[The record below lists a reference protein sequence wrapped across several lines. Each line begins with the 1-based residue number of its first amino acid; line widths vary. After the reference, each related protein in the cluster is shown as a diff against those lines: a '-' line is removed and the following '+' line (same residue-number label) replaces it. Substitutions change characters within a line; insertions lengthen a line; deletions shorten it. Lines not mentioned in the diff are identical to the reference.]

1 MFADA
6 IQSLLDAHGT
16 PAQVRAIETGASAQ
30 PLAQALAE
38 AGFLD
43 LLAPEERGG
52 GAVGWREFFEVVA
65 LLGAWAVPL
74 PVAQTMAARLVA
86 DEELPGGFITFASS
100 VAAAPGRGL
109 LAANVPFGRTA
120 DHVIASVAGSLV
132 LLDVADAKVE
142 STGVHASVA
151 ASMRW
156 THPGRPLRSGVSSDR
171 FEAMAALLH
180 AGLLA
185 GAIKRCF
192 DLTLA
197 YANDRVQF
205 GKSIGKFQAIQ
216 HQLAVMAEHAAA
228 ARMAAE
234 AAFATA
240 GVWPAREACAVAK
253 ARTSEAAQLVASIA
267 HAVHG
272 AIGVTE
278 EYDLQLFT
286 RRLHEWRVAHGSE
299 SYWHRQLGLLVLSSP
314 EPLIADLARSL
325 HGATE

>member
-1 MFADA
+1 
-6 IQSLLDAHGT
+6 
-16 PAQVRAIETGASAQ
+16 
-30 PLAQALAE
+30 
-38 AGFLD
+38 
-43 LLAPEERGG
+43 
-52 GAVGWREFFEVVA
+52 
-65 LLGAWAVPL
+65 
-74 PVAQTMAARLVA
+74 MAARLLTE
-86 DEELPGGFITFASS
+86 DELPGGFITFAPS
-100 VAAAPGRGL
+100 AGPAPGGGL
-109 LAANVPFGRTA
+109 QAANVPFGRTA
-120 DHVIASVAGSLV
+120 DHVLACIDGSVVLFDVAGTQ
-132 LLDVADAKVE
+132 VE
-142 STGVHASVA
+142 STGVHASLA

-156 THPGRPLRSGVSSDR
+156 THAGRQLRSGVGGPQ
-171 FEAMAALLH
+171 FEAVAALLH

-205 GKSIGKFQAIQ
+205 GKSIGKFQAVQ

-228 ARMAAE
+228 ARIAAE
-234 AAFATA
+234 AAFSTSGA
-240 GVWPAREACAVAK
+240 WPAPQACAVAK

-278 EYDLQLFT
+278 EYELQLFT

-299 SYWHRQLGLLVLSSP
+299 SYWHRQLGRLVLSSQ
-314 EPLIADLARSL
+314 EPLIADLARSV